1 MIRAQVLEGSWQIL
15 GRDILPGVEPR
26 EVLPTWGPNG
36 PESLGFTLYRSP
48 TRVHAELRPYTP
60 VEWYPDE
67 RADGP
72 PLWSGYTMQ
81 APPGGDS
88 DVTSVTC
95 HGWHFYREDRPGSA
109 LYVHDNLSEWV
120 DTRSFLDVGYANF
133 PPHLTVRTEQGAA
146 FIGAE
151 TGQTFGNI
159 EAAGITL
166 DLGVGNLAKR
176 VVVTAQRMA
185 GAPGSVY
192 LYVRGHGAISETG
205 HLSGGGWDEGSL
217 GRVDITATFAQTAGG
232 STVATTYTDSWR
244 YVTLFVYRDAATYTA
259 TLDDMLKIL
268 GVKVFA
274 DTAYESGNASV
285 FTADVGI
292 KHARNTLCPLLS
304 TDDSRIAAVTFPI
317 RHSAWLREDSTA
329 RQRHDAWNDFHGYRL
344 GVDAERRV
352 FFQPQPSVPRLEVD
366 ASDFGVDYVATST
379 NDGTEV
385 YNHVSVRGRSGS
397 GEELRLDRWLSDYG
411 LAPPVPTDVFPS
423 NPSFDVDASGWT
435 NATRFTGGGVPS
447 APGGGLIGYS
457 GWPATASMTGGT
469 FLKGRVYTL
478 SMYLS
483 LDGTGDGA
491 SAILRFGTSTDY
503 GEFEFWKH
511 PGVLDTTARVTWQPL
526 ADTAAASV
534 QLSVQP
540 GRIRPASLG
549 AISGATIDTL
559 EIVRVG
565 GPLGMRNRRRSFTLN
580 VSAATD
586 EIALDALAEAWLLG
600 HRSVPH
606 KANLTVAGD
615 AVTDLVAGRQVP
627 ANELGRYYGE
637 MIRVLSVPDPDTG
650 ALTSRDG
657 VIASVQGYA
666 PASLA
671 LDSERRSLEALM
683 ARMGVVQGTA

>member
-95 HGWHFYREDRPGSA
+95 VGWHFYREDRPGSA
-109 LYVHDNLSEWV
+109 LYVHDDLSAWQ
-120 DTRSFLDVGYANF
+120 DCRSVATADLDEFTSTWAVDVGNGGVSIAY
-133 PPHLTVRTEQGAA
+133 PGPHR
-146 FIGAE
+146 
-151 TGQTFGNI
+151 
-159 EAAGITL
+159 AAGGSPRGGVYI
-166 DLGVGNLAKR
+166 DLGPGIVPARLRVEWERSGVWAGSAALYVLGTDTDPGVAGAGSAITTLSAVGADTGTLTTT
-176 VVVTAQRMA
+176 TAQR
-185 GAPGSVY
+185 Y
-192 LYVRGHGAISETG
+192 LILYVAS
-205 HLSGGGWDEGSL
+205 S
-217 GRVDITATFAQTAGG
+217 VVQ
-232 STVATTYTDSWR
+232 
-244 YVTLFVYRDAATYTA
+244 DAAAWLRLTA
-259 TLDDMLKIL
+259 LR
-268 GVKVFA
+268 VFVDA
-274 DTAYESGNASV
+274 AYESSGASI
-285 FTADVGI
+285 FTADQGI

-366 ASDFGVDYVATST
+366 ASDFGVDYVPTST

-423 NPSFDVDASGWT
+423 NPSFDVDAAGWT